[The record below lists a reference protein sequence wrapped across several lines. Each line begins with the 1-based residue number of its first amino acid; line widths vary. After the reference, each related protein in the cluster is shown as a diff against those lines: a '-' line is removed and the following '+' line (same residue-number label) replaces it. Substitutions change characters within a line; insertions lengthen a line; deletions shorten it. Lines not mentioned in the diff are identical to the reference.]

1 MESQSSNGDL
11 CTNIREVFAQ
21 FASESHSDD
30 DSWWWTTSTPQE
42 LAAKLGA
49 LFALSHATSGS
60 LQSIRTE
67 DSFGRRQIT
76 LTIRLLSDSLE

>member
-1 MESQSSNGDL
+1 MESQSNNGDL
-11 CTNIREVFAQ
+11 STSIKGAFAQ
-21 FASESHSDD
+21 FASGSPSDD

-60 LQSIRTE
+60 LQSIRTV
-67 DSFGRRQIT
+67 DSFGQRQIT